1 MTDTT
6 ITDDEIKDFIESS
19 SPAYHTILQVWREV
33 LAPAEAES
41 KKKITPQWANRIVTT
56 YNGIGFGDMF
66 AFKNEYFGKIMEL
79 AAILEAEI
87 ATDDECLNLLTPE
100 EDVEGNT
107 HHYINVLTEWQKAF
121 LQWELDWEV
130 LHPHAAVQLAAIA
143 EVHKMFFEQ
152 TGLVAL
158 LDQIKFE
165 FTDADREQLA
175 LALDELRESQEG

>member
-19 SPAYHTILQVWREV
+19 GPAYHTILQVWREV
-33 LAPAEAES
+33 LAPADAES
-41 KKKITPQWANRIVTT
+41 KKKITPQWANRIVTS
-56 YNGIGFGDMF
+56 YQGVAFQDMTDF
-66 AFKNEYFGKIMEL
+66 RDLYFGKIKEL
-79 AAILEAEI
+79 AAILDVEI
-87 ATDDECLNLLTPE
+87 DTDDECLNLLTPE

-121 LQWELDWEV
+121 LSWELEWDTT
-130 LHPHAAVQLAAIA
+130 HPDAALELAAIA
-143 EVHKMFFEQ
+143 EVHKMFFDH

-165 FTDADREQLA
+165 FTDTDREQLA
-175 LALDELRESQEG
+175 LALDELRASQEG